1 MKSLS
6 QHISEKLIINKN
18 YKNVD
23 DIETLFDNV
32 EFIQQKFLRLQG
44 LFTNKDIFSM
54 TVDYIRDH
62 NVRSFSDFNSYKK
75 TAVEDKGTCLA
86 VFNKR
91 IKDIC
96 IFQKMSDTLYNNVS
110 IFKIKKYVTPLY
122 QFDKYEAGVNA
133 FHVLKNTKTW
143 NNVDEVEYYEISEE
157 TFEGIS
163 KLYDELFDKLYDELM
178 KK

>member
-6 QHISEKLIINKN
+6 QPISEKLIINKN

-23 DIETLFDNV
+23 DIETMFDNV
-32 EFIQQKFLRLQG
+32 EFKQQKNIQG

-54 TVDYIRDH
+54 MVDYIH
-62 NVRSFSDFNSYKK
+62 GNNIKSFSDFNSYKK
-75 TAVEDKGTCLA
+75 TALEDNGVCLA

-96 IFQKMSDTLYNNVS
+96 IFQKMSDTMYNNVT

-122 QFDKYEAGVNA
+122 QFDKYEVGVSA

-157 TFEGIS
+157 TFEDIS
-163 KLYDELFDKLYDELM
+163 KLYDELFDKLYDELIE
-178 KK
+178 K

>member
-18 YKNVD
+18 YTNVN
-23 DIETLFDNV
+23 DIETMFDNV
-32 EFIQQKFLRLQG
+32 EFKQQKHIQG

-54 TVDYIRDH
+54 MVDYI
-62 NVRSFSDFNSYKK
+62 NGNNIKSFSDFNSYKK
-75 TAVEDKGTCLA
+75 TALEDNGVCLA

-96 IFQKMSDTLYNNVS
+96 IFQKMSDTMYNNVT
-110 IFKIKKYVTPLY
+110 IFKIKKYGTPLY
-122 QFDKYEAGVNA
+122 QFDKYEVGVSA

-157 TFEGIS
+157 RSEDRREGKEDIFPR
-163 KLYDELFDKLYDELM
+163 L
-178 KK
+178 

>member
-23 DIETLFDNV
+23 DIETMFDNV
-32 EFIQQKFLRLQG
+32 EFKQQKNIQG

-54 TVDYIRDH
+54 MVDYIH
-62 NVRSFSDFNSYKK
+62 GNNIKSFSDFNSYKK
-75 TAVEDKGTCLA
+75 TALEDNGVCLA

-96 IFQKMSDTLYNNVS
+96 IFQKMSDTMYNNVT

-122 QFDKYEAGVNA
+122 QFDKYEVSVSA

-163 KLYDELFDKLYDELM
+163 KLYDELFDKLYDELIE
-178 KK
+178 K

>member
-23 DIETLFDNV
+23 DIETMFDNV
-32 EFIQQKFLRLQG
+32 EFKQQKNIQG

-54 TVDYIRDH
+54 MADYIRG
-62 NVRSFSDFNSYKK
+62 NNIKSFSDFDSYTK
-75 TAVEDKGTCLA
+75 TALEDHGVCLA

-96 IFQKMSDTLYNNVS
+96 IFQKISDTMYNNVT
-110 IFKIKKYVTPLY
+110 IFKIKKYVKPLY
-122 QFDKYEAGVNA
+122 QFDKYEVGVSA

-143 NNVDEVEYYEISEE
+143 NNVNEVEYYEISEE
-157 TFEGIS
+157 TFEDIS
-163 KLYDELFDKLYDELM
+163 KLYDELFDKLYDELI

>member
-54 TVDYIRDH
+54 MVDYIRG
-62 NVRSFSDFNSYKK
+62 NNIKSF
-75 TAVEDKGTCLA
+75 
-86 VFNKR
+86 
-91 IKDIC
+91 
-96 IFQKMSDTLYNNVS
+96 
-110 IFKIKKYVTPLY
+110 
-122 QFDKYEAGVNA
+122 
-133 FHVLKNTKTW
+133 
-143 NNVDEVEYYEISEE
+143 
-157 TFEGIS
+157 
-163 KLYDELFDKLYDELM
+163 
-178 KK
+178 

>member
-23 DIETLFDNV
+23 DIETMFNNI
-32 EFIQQKFLRLQG
+32 EFEHPFKDTLS
-44 LFTNKDIFSM
+44 TSKDIFSIM
-54 TVDYIRDH
+54 VDYIRDH
-62 NVRSFSDFNSYKK
+62 NVRSFSDFDSYKK
-75 TAVEDKGTCLA
+75 TAIEDKGTCLA

-96 IFQKMSDTLYNNVS
+96 IFQKMSDTMYNNVS
-110 IFKIKKYVTPLY
+110 IFKIKKYVKPLY
-122 QFDKYEAGVNA
+122 QFDKYEVGVSA

-163 KLYDELFDKLYDELM
+163 KLYDELFDKLYDELIE
-178 KK
+178 K

>member
-23 DIETLFDNV
+23 DIETMFDNV

-54 TVDYIRDH
+54 MADYIRG
-62 NVRSFSDFNSYKK
+62 NSIKSFSDFDSYKK

-96 IFQKMSDTLYNNVS
+96 IFQKMSDMMYNNVT

-122 QFDKYEAGVNA
+122 QFDKYEVGVNA

-143 NNVDEVEYYEISEE
+143 TNVNEVEYYEISEE
-157 TFEGIS
+157 TFEDIS
-163 KLYDELFDKLYDELM
+163 KLYDEMFDKLYDELI
-178 KK
+178 K

>member
-23 DIETLFDNV
+23 DIETMFDNV
-32 EFIQQKFLRLQG
+32 EFKQQKNIQG

-54 TVDYIRDH
+54 MADYIRG
-62 NVRSFSDFNSYKK
+62 NNIKSFSDFDSYTK
-75 TAVEDKGTCLA
+75 TALEDHSVCLA
-86 VFNKR
+86 VFNKH

-96 IFQKMSDTLYNNVS
+96 IFQKISDTMYNNVT

-122 QFDKYEAGVNA
+122 QFDKYEVGVSA

-143 NNVDEVEYYEISEE
+143 NNVNEVEYYEISEE
-157 TFEGIS
+157 TFEDIS
-163 KLYDELFDKLYDELM
+163 KLYDEMFDKLYDELI

>member
-1 MKSLS
+1 MKSLQ

-23 DIETLFDNV
+23 DIETMFDNV
-32 EFIQQKFLRLQG
+32 EFKQQKNIQG

-54 TVDYIRDH
+54 MADYIRG
-62 NVRSFSDFNSYKK
+62 NNIKSFSDFDSYEK
-75 TAVEDKGTCLA
+75 TAIEDSSVCLA

-96 IFQKMSDTLYNNVS
+96 IFQKMSDTMYNNVT
-110 IFKIKKYVTPLY
+110 IFKIKKYVKPLY
-122 QFDKYEAGVNA
+122 QFDKYEVGVSA

-157 TFEGIS
+157 TFEDIS
-163 KLYDELFDKLYDELM
+163 KLYDELFDKIIG
-178 KK
+178 